1 MKSSESSWGNPHLM
15 CRQQRD
21 SGERLAERGRVQG
34 CILEPCLWCYWAIRT
49 YDMVRLENE
58 GPHQLRC
65 SQENTPQA
73 IVWEREGKRTD
84 SMYATH
90 TLGGVLLSAR
100 SGDTVVPRK
109 GRKDRLSEAKSI
121 HRVKLNP
128 SLQPS
133 LEESVTLDPEVVTYS
148 LAQNVLIYSRG
159 SIYFPTMG
167 WW

>member
-1 MKSSESSWGNPHLM
+1 MEAATLFM
-15 CRQQRD
+15 TY
-21 SGERLAERGRVQG
+21 RG
-34 CILEPCLWCYWAIRT
+34 IH
-49 YDMVRLENE
+49 VRSL
-58 GPHQLRC
+58 
-65 SQENTPQA
+65 T
-73 IVWEREGKRTD
+73 VT
-84 SMYATH
+84 
-90 TLGGVLLSAR
+90 VL
-100 SGDTVVPRK
+100 PRFK